1 MAGRPAGTYNVRMRT
16 APVLLLPL
24 AAALFLSSCTSV
36 ELAPAPVR
44 PGEPAAPPG
53 APAAGNDE
61 ARQLAKDLRA
71 KERELGY
78 LDADQLGSAI
88 DREMRVQGAE
98 HAVTAAQ
105 VELDKARHELE
116 LFLTHEK
123 PTEIEERRI
132 SFASQTHYSEEA
144 KDELA
149 ELEAMYQAD
158 EFAKTTKELVLKRG
172 RRKVELAERNLAI
185 AARNLEVLE
194 KQTLPRKEEELKR
207 KVADAERA
215 LQRATRDREKT
226 MLELELTQRKTLDKR
241 SDLVEEVAELKAKL
255 AKVSS

>member
-1 MAGRPAGTYNVRMRT
+1 M
-16 APVLLLPL
+16 PV
-24 AAALFLSSCTSV
+24 AAA
-36 ELAPAPVR
+36 
-44 PGEPAAPPG
+44 PGNE
-53 APAAGNDE
+53 E
-61 ARQLAKDLRA
+61 AKQVARDLRA

-78 LDADQLGSAI
+78 LEADQRGSAI
-88 DREMRVQGAE
+88 EREMRVQGAE
-98 HAVTAAQ
+98 HAVMAAQ

-116 LFLTHEK
+116 HFLGHVK

-149 ELEAMYQAD
+149 ELESMYQAD

-185 AARNLEVLE
+185 AARNLDVLE
-194 KQTLPRKEEELKR
+194 KQTLPRKEEDLKR

-215 LQRATRDREKT
+215 MQRAMRDREKT
-226 MLELELTQRKTLDKR
+226 VLELELAQRKTDDKR
-241 SDLVEEVAELKAKL
+241 SDLVEEIGELKAKL
-255 AKVSS
+255 AKASS